1 MFLSHRGTKAEE
13 PCEKNTE
20 TCGMDT
26 LSSIPEGLMDLM
38 DFQAPLLDEGRD
50 ADADP
55 QSALLSLFVSM
66 QSGLYF
72 GT

>member
-20 TCGMDT
+20 MCGMEN

-38 DFQAPLLDEGRD
+38 DFQAPLLGEGRD
-50 ADADP
+50 ANPDADP
-55 QSALLSLFVSM
+55 QSALLSF
-66 QSGLYF
+66 
-72 GT
+72 

>member
-1 MFLSHRGTKAEE
+1 MFLSHRGTKAKE

-20 TCGMDT
+20 TCGMET

-38 DFQAPLLDEGRD
+38 DFQAPLLGEGRD
-50 ADADP
+50 VDP
-55 QSALLSLFVSM
+55 QSALLSLYVSM